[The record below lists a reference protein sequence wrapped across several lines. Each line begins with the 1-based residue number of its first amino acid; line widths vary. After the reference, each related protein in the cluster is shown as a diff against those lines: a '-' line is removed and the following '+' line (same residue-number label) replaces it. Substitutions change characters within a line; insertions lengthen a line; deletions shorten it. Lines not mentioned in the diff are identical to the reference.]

1 MQTNPRKIDI
11 SIREQMLRL
20 KEGRKTLRAYPIS
33 SSRFGLGTK
42 EGSNKTP
49 LGKFRIVEKIGAG
62 QPAGTIFVSRVPLGP
77 NDGLPQTE
85 DFITSRIMWLDGLG
99 KSNANTHAR
108 FVYIH
113 GTKHEESIGRPDSH
127 GCIRMRN
134 ADVIELFDLV
144 AEGTPVTIRK

>member
-1 MQTNPRKIDI
+1 MQTNQRKIDI
-11 SIREQMLRL
+11 SIREQSLRL
-20 KEGRKTLRAYPIS
+20 KEGRKTLRQFPIS

-49 LGKFRIVEKIGAG
+49 LGKFRIAEKIGAG
-62 QPAGTIFVSRVPLGP
+62 EAAGTIFKSRVPLGP
-77 NDGLPQTE
+77 NDPLPQTD
-85 DFITSRIMWLDGLG
+85 DFITSRIMWLDGLD
-99 KSNANTHAR
+99 KRNANTHAR

-113 GTKHEESIGRPDSH
+113 GTKHENTIGTPDSH

-144 AEGTPVTIRK
+144 AEGTPVSIRK

>member
-1 MQTNPRKIDI
+1 MQTNQRKIDI

-42 EGSNKTP
+42 EGSHKTP
-49 LGKFRIVEKIGAG
+49 LGKFRISEKIGAG
-62 QPAGTIFVSRVPLGP
+62 AKSGTIFKSRVPLGP
-77 NDGLPQTE
+77 NDPLPQTE

-99 KSNANTHAR
+99 QRNANTHDR
-108 FVYIH
+108 FIYIH
-113 GTKHEESIGRPDSH
+113 GTKHEGTIGTPDSH

-134 ADVIELFDLV
+134 ANVIELFDLV
-144 AEGTPVTIRK
+144 EEGTVVTIRK